1 MLFLK
6 IPNIKFIQTN
16 TDGTSV
22 YIKHEDIQTAKD
34 ICKEWEN
41 NWDLKLDLV
50 DYKTMIMRDVNNFLA
65 VPVATDISSFDV
77 ENKEHITKWVKMKGF
92 FEIEKDWHK
101 NHSMKIVQKALA
113 NYFIKQIPVEK
124 TIKEHT
130 NIFDFFKMCKAKSD
144 FKIEYWT
151 NVKTKRQLRQLLPYE
166 YDFGKGKLT
175 EIDYVE
181 VVYEKKIT
189 PMGRI
194 TRYLISN
201 KGGQLMKIMPPIK
214 TVKDTETE
222 KFKKTHPNQTNMFDF
237 IEDVLVIP
245 DRESNIESGYLTTIH
260 NRLTSTDI
268 KDFDI
273 NYDYYINECKK
284 VINAIENNESFEIN
298 ESQLEFNYE

>member
-1 MLFLK
+1 MDGVTFMLKRKDVPAYL
-6 IPNIKFIQTN
+6 
-16 TDGTSV
+16 
-22 YIKHEDIQTAKD
+22 D
-34 ICKEWEN
+34 ICKRWEN
-41 NWDLKLDLV
+41 WSMMSLEHAQYSKIIQRDINSYIWIPENYDSTKFDANDKEEIKKVKL
-50 DYKTMIMRDVNNFLA
+50 
-65 VPVATDISSFDV
+65 
-77 ENKEHITKWVKMKGF
+77 KGF

-113 NYFIKQIPVEK
+113 NYFIKNIPVEK

-151 NVKTKRQLRQLLPYE
+151 NVKTKRQLRQPLPYE
-166 YDFGKGKLT
+166 YNFGKGTLT
-175 EIDYVE
+175 ENDYVE
-181 VVYEKKIT
+181 VIYEKKVLQ
-189 PMGRI
+189 MGKV

-214 TVKDTETE
+214 TIKDTETE
-222 KFKKTHPNQTNMFDF
+222 KFRKTHPNQTNLFDF
-237 IEDVLVIP
+237 VEDVLVIP

-260 NRLTSTDI
+260 NRLKSTDI

-298 ESQLEFNYE
+298 ETQLEFNYE